1 MIVSRVLYRTAEA
14 WSSPLKDD
22 SGDASVL
29 GGRHAGEHLAVL
41 VVLHQQCQSGN
52 RAKAE
57 AASAQWRAVADQIRP
72 KVPKLATIKRL

>member
-1 MIVSRVLYRTAEA
+1 
-14 WSSPLKDD
+14 
-22 SGDASVL
+22 
-29 GGRHAGEHLAVL
+29 LAVL